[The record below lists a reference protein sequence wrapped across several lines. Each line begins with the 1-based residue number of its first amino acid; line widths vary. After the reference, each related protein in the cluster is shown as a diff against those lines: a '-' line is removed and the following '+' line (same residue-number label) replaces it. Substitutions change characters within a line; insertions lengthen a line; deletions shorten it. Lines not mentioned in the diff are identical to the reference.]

1 MLGYSHAFERDW
13 QMTAPT
19 NEYPTK
25 AYGATAPDSGVGP
38 MEITR
43 RGLRHDDVL
52 IEISHCGICHS
63 DLHSARN
70 DWGFTT
76 YPIVPGHEIV
86 GTVSAIGE
94 SVTRHKVGDRVAIG
108 CMVDSCLECA
118 HCEADLEQ
126 YCLDGGNTG
135 TYNGKDRRDGSLTFG
150 GYSERIVCREEF
162 VLKVPEG
169 MPMAEAAPLLC
180 AGITSYSPLRTW
192 KVGPGS
198 KVAVAGLGGLG
209 HMGVKLAAAMGAEVT
224 VLSRSESKRADAEK
238 LGANAFL
245 NTEDKAAM
253 KAKRGYFDMVLNT
266 IPVRHDVVPYLH
278 LLRIDGV
285 QVLVGLIGQMP
296 EIHTGVLLG
305 RKVLTGSGIGGLAET
320 QEMLDFCAAH
330 GILPDIEVIAMQDI
344 QTAYDRMEASDI
356 KYRFVIDME
365 SLREPA

>member
-1 MLGYSHAFERDW
+1 
-13 QMTAPT
+13 MTTAT

-38 MEITR
+38 MQITR

-86 GTVSAIGE
+86 GTVSAVGE

-108 CMVDSCLECA
+108 CMVDACMACT

-126 YCLDGGNTG
+126 YCLDGGMTG
-135 TYNGKDRRDGSLTFG
+135 TYNGHDRHDGSLTFG
-150 GYSERIVCREEF
+150 GYSERIVTREEF
-162 VLKVPEG
+162 VLKVPASL
-169 MPMAEAAPLLC
+169 PSAEAAPLLC

-238 LGANAFL
+238 LGAHAFL

-285 QVLVGLIGQMP
+285 QVLVGLIGMMP
-296 EIHTGVLLG
+296 ELHTGVLLG

-320 QEMLDFCAAH
+320 QEMLDFCAEH
-330 GILPDIEVIAMQDI
+330 NILPDIEVIAMQDI
-344 QTAYDRMEASDI
+344 AAAYDRMEASDI

-365 SLREPA
+365 SLRAE

>member
-1 MLGYSHAFERDW
+1 
-13 QMTAPT
+13 MTAST
-19 NEYPTK
+19 NEYPTR

-38 MEITR
+38 MQITR
-43 RGLRHDDVL
+43 RGLRPDDVM
-52 IEISHCGICHS
+52 IEITHCGICHS

-86 GTVSAIGE
+86 GVVSAVGE
-94 SVTRHKVGDRVAIG
+94 GVTRHKVGDRVAIG

-135 TYNGKDRRDGSLTFG
+135 TYNGRDRRDGSLTFG
-150 GYSERIVCREEF
+150 GYSERIVAREEF
-162 VLKVPEG
+162 VLKVPAG

-224 VLSRSESKRADAEK
+224 VLSRSESKRADAEA
-238 LGANAFL
+238 LGAHAFL

-253 KAKRGYFDMVLNT
+253 KAKRGYFDLVLNT

-285 QVLVGLIGQMP
+285 QVLVGLIGPMP

-320 QEMLDFCAAH
+320 QEMLDFCADK
-330 GILPDIEVIAMQDI
+330 GILPDIEVIAMQEI
-344 QTAYDRMEASDI
+344 ETAYARMEASDV
-356 KYRFVIDME
+356 KYRFVIDMA
-365 SLREPA
+365 SLRAA

>member
-1 MLGYSHAFERDW
+1 MS
-13 QMTAPT
+13 TAT

-38 MEITR
+38 MAITR
-43 RGLRHDDVL
+43 RGLRQDDVL

-86 GTVSAIGE
+86 GIVKAVGE
-94 SVTRHKVGDRVAIG
+94 GVTRHAVGDRVAIG
-108 CMVDSCLECA
+108 CMVDSCLECSN
-118 HCEADLEQ
+118 CDADLEQ
-126 YCLDGGNTG
+126 YCLSGNTG

-169 MPMAEAAPLLC
+169 MPMAQAAPLLC

-198 KVAVAGLGGLG
+198 RVAVAGLGGLG

-224 VLSRSESKRADAEK
+224 VLSRSESKRADAAK
-238 LGANAFL
+238 LGAHAFL

-285 QVLVGLIGQMP
+285 QVLVGVIDMLP
-296 EIHTGVLLG
+296 EMHSAVLLG

-320 QEMLDFCAAH
+320 QEMLDFCAEK

-365 SLREPA
+365 SLRAAG

>member
-1 MLGYSHAFERDW
+1 MAT
-13 QMTAPT
+13 QT
-19 NEYPTK
+19 NGYPTK
-25 AYGATAPDSGVGP
+25 AYGATTPDSGVGP
-38 MEITR
+38 MQITR

-86 GTVSAIGE
+86 GVVAAVGE
-94 SVTRHKVGDRVAIG
+94 SVTRHKIGDRVAIG

-126 YCLDGGNTG
+126 YCLEGNTG

-150 GYSERIVCREEF
+150 GYSTRIVAREEF
-162 VLKVPEG
+162 VLKVPER

-180 AGITSYSPLRTW
+180 AGITTYSPLRTW

-238 LGANAFL
+238 LGAHDFL
-245 NTEDKAAM
+245 NTSDKAAM
-253 KAKRGYFDMVLNT
+253 KAKRGYFDLVLNT

-278 LLRIDGV
+278 LVRIDGV
-285 QVLVGLIGQMP
+285 QVLVGLIGPMP

-305 RKVLTGSGIGGLAET
+305 RKILTGSGIGGLAET
-320 QEMLDFCAAH
+320 QEMLDFCAEKN
-330 GILPDIEVIAMQDI
+330 ILPDIETIAMQDI
-344 QTAYDRMEASDI
+344 ETAYRRMEDSDI
-356 KYRFVIDME
+356 KYRFVIDMQ
-365 SLREPA
+365 SLRTDG

>member
-1 MLGYSHAFERDW
+1 
-13 QMTAPT
+13 
-19 NEYPTK
+19 
-25 AYGATAPDSGVGP
+25 

-52 IEISHCGICHS
+52 IEITHCGICHS

-86 GTVSAIGE
+86 GTVSAVGDGV
-94 SVTRHKVGDRVAIG
+94 SRHKIGDRVAIG
-108 CMVDSCLECA
+108 CMVDSCMECR

-135 TYNGKDRRDGSLTFG
+135 TYNGIDRHDGSLTFG

-162 VLKVPEG
+162 VLKVPASL
-169 MPMAEAAPLLC
+169 PSAEAAPLLC
-180 AGITSYSPLRTW
+180 AGITTYSPLRTW
-192 KVGPGS
+192 KIGPGS

-238 LGANAFL
+238 LGAHAFL
-245 NTEDKAAM
+245 NTADKAAM

-285 QVLVGLIGQMP
+285 QVLVGLIGMMP
-296 EIHTGVLLG
+296 ELHTGVLLG

-320 QEMLDFCAAH
+320 QEMLDFCAEH
-330 GILPDIEVIAMQDI
+330 NILPDIEVIAMQDI
-344 QTAYDRMEASDI
+344 AAAYDRMEASDI

-365 SLREPA
+365 SLRAA

>member
-1 MLGYSHAFERDW
+1 
-13 QMTAPT
+13 MTTAT

-25 AYGATAPDSGVGP
+25 AYGATSPDSGVGP

-43 RGLRHDDVL
+43 RGLRDDDVL
-52 IEISHCGICHS
+52 IDISHCGICHS
-63 DLHSARN
+63 DLHAARN
-70 DWGFTT
+70 DWGRTT

-86 GTVSAIGE
+86 GTVSAVGDK
-94 SVTRHKVGDRVAIG
+94 VTRHKAGDRVAIG

-118 HCEADLEQ
+118 HCESDLEQ
-126 YCLDGGNTG
+126 YCQQGMVG
-135 TYNGKDRRDGSLTFG
+135 TYNGTDRRDGSTTFG

-162 VLKVPEG
+162 VLKVPDAL
-169 MPMAEAAPLLC
+169 PMAEAAPLLC

-192 KVGPGS
+192 NVGPGS

-224 VLSRSESKRADAEK
+224 VLSRSESKREDAEK
-238 LGANAFL
+238 LGAHDFL
-245 NTEDKAAM
+245 NTTDRAAM

-266 IPVRHDVVPYLH
+266 IPVRHDPTPYLH

-285 QVLVGLIGQMP
+285 QVLVGMIEMMP
-296 EIHTGVLLG
+296 EIHSGVLLG

-320 QEMLDFCAAH
+320 QEMLDFCAEK
-330 GILPDIEVIAMQDI
+330 GILPEIETIAMQDI

-356 KYRFVIDME
+356 KYRFVIDMGT
-365 SLREPA
+365 LREA

>member
-1 MLGYSHAFERDW
+1 MAT
-13 QMTAPT
+13 QT
-19 NEYPTK
+19 NEYRTK

-38 MEITR
+38 MQITR

-86 GTVSAIGE
+86 GTVSAVGD
-94 SVTRHKVGDRVAIG
+94 SVTRHKIGDRVAIG
-108 CMVDSCLECA
+108 CMADSCLECA

-126 YCLDGGNTG
+126 YCLEGNTG

-150 GYSERIVCREEF
+150 GYSTRIVAREEF
-162 VLKVPEG
+162 VLKVPDG

-180 AGITSYSPLRTW
+180 AGITTYSPLRTW

-224 VLSRSESKRADAEK
+224 VLSRSESKRGDAEK
-238 LGANAFL
+238 LGAHAFL
-245 NTEDKAAM
+245 NTSDKAAM

-285 QVLVGLIGQMP
+285 QVLVGLIGPMP

-305 RKVLTGSGIGGLAET
+305 RKILTGSGIGGLAET
-320 QEMLDFCAAH
+320 QEMLDFCAANN
-330 GILPDIEVIAMQDI
+330 ILPEIETIAMQDVEN
-344 QTAYDRMEASDI
+344 AYARMEASDI

-365 SLREPA
+365 SLRAAP

>member
-1 MLGYSHAFERDW
+1 MAT
-13 QMTAPT
+13 QT

-25 AYGATAPDSGVGP
+25 AYGAAAPDSGVGP
-38 MEITR
+38 MQITR

-70 DWGFTT
+70 DCGFTT

-86 GTVSAIGE
+86 GTVTAIGE
-94 SVTRHKVGDRVAIG
+94 GVTRHKVGDRVAIG
-108 CMVDSCLECA
+108 CMIDSCLECT
-118 HCEADLEQ
+118 HCAADLEQ

-162 VLKVPEG
+162 VLKVPDG

-224 VLSRSESKRADAEK
+224 VLSRSESKRADAEQ
-238 LGANAFL
+238 LGAHAFL

-253 KAKRGYFDMVLNT
+253 RAKRGYFDMVLNT

-285 QVLVGLIGQMP
+285 QVLVGLIGPMP

-305 RKVLTGSGIGGLAET
+305 RKILTGSGIGGLAQT
-320 QEMLDFCAAH
+320 QEMLDFCAAN

-344 QTAYDRMEASDI
+344 ETAYDRMEASDV

-365 SLREPA
+365 SLRESA

>member
-1 MLGYSHAFERDW
+1 MAE
-13 QMTAPT
+13 AT
-19 NEYPTK
+19 NEYPCR

-38 MEITR
+38 MQITR

-52 IEISHCGICHS
+52 IDISHCGICHS

-86 GTVSAIGE
+86 GTVTAIGE
-94 SVTRHKVGDRVAIG
+94 GVTRHKIGDRVAIG

-118 HCEADLEQ
+118 HCAAGYEQ
-126 YCLDGGNTG
+126 SCLDGGMTG
-135 TYNGKDRRDGSLTFG
+135 TYNGSDRRDGSLTFG

-162 VLKVPEG
+162 VLKVPDG

-192 KVGPGS
+192 KVGSGS

-238 LGANAFL
+238 LGAHAFL
-245 NTEDKAAM
+245 NTDDKTAM

-266 IPVRHDVVPYLH
+266 IPVRHDVTPYLH
-278 LLRIDGV
+278 ILRINGV
-285 QVLVGLIGQMP
+285 QVLVGMIDMLP
-296 EIHTGVLLG
+296 ELHTGVFLG

-320 QEMLDFCAAH
+320 QEMLDFCAEK
-330 GILPDIEVIAMQDI
+330 GILPDIEVIRMQDI

-365 SLREPA
+365 SLRAA

>member
-1 MLGYSHAFERDW
+1 MMAT
-13 QMTAPT
+13 QT
-19 NEYPTK
+19 NEYPSK

-86 GTVSAIGE
+86 GTVSAVGE
-94 SVTRHKVGDRVAIG
+94 AVTRHKVGDRVAIG

-126 YCLDGGNTG
+126 YCLEGNTG
-135 TYNGKDRRDGSLTFG
+135 TYNGKDRHDGSLTFG

-162 VLKVPEG
+162 VLKVPANL
-169 MPMAEAAPLLC
+169 PSAAAAPLLC
-180 AGITSYSPLRTW
+180 AGITTYSPLRTW
-192 KVGPGS
+192 KIGPGS

-238 LGANAFL
+238 LGAHAFL
-245 NTEDKAAM
+245 NTEDKGAM
-253 KAKRGYFDMVLNT
+253 KDRRGYFDMVLNT

-285 QVLVGLIGQMP
+285 QVLVGLIGPMP

-305 RKVLTGSGIGGLAET
+305 RKILTGSGIGGLAET
-320 QEMLDFCAAH
+320 QEMLDFCAQKA
-330 GILPDIEVIAMQDI
+330 ILPDIELIAMQDI

-365 SLREPA
+365 SLRAA

>member
-1 MLGYSHAFERDW
+1 M
-13 QMTAPT
+13 Q
-19 NEYPTK
+19 
-25 AYGATAPDSGVGP
+25 
-38 MEITR
+38 ITR

-52 IEISHCGICHS
+52 IEITHCGICHS

-70 DWGFTT
+70 DWGGTT

-86 GTVSAIGE
+86 GTVSAIGD
-94 SVTRHKVGDRVAIG
+94 SVTRHAVGDRVAIG
-108 CMVDSCLECA
+108 CMVDSCLECS

-126 YCLDGGNTG
+126 YCKSGGMTG
-135 TYNGKDRRDGSLTFG
+135 TYNGTDRRDGTQTFG

-162 VLKVPEG
+162 VLRLPASL
-169 MPMAEAAPLLC
+169 PSAEAAPLLC

-224 VLSRSESKRADAEK
+224 VLSRSESKRDDAAK
-238 LGANAFL
+238 LGAHAFL

-253 KAKRGYFDMVLNT
+253 KAARGTFDMVLNT

-285 QVLVGLIGQMP
+285 QVLVGLIGPMP

-320 QEMLDFCAAH
+320 QEMLDFCAEKN
-330 GILPDIEVIAMQDI
+330 ILPEIEVIAMQDI
-344 QTAYDRMEASDI
+344 AAAYDRMEASDI

-365 SLREPA
+365 SLRAA